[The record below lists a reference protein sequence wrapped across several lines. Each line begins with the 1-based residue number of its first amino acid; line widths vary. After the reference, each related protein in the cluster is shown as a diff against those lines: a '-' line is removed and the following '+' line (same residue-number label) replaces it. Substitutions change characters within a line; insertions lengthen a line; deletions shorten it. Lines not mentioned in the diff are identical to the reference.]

1 MIIMKNIAIFSLFV
15 LIILGVVIYPLSN
28 APVSQAATF
37 VADDG
42 VPTLQTTVSQADLK
56 VTTVPTVK
64 SRPTSRP
71 TSDSVLPEG
80 PRAAVQLSPT
90 ARPTAAVVQTITAL
104 PELPVKL
111 DTMVIFSKNLD
122 GAERVA
128 QVYLPGEYAQN
139 PTKRYP
145 VLYALD
151 GQQLPEI
158 GFAQTLN
165 ELFAA
170 REMAPVI
177 VVAVHS
183 TEGDL
188 RREELGAGKNIN
200 LFGWGTLS
208 EAFNQFMVSELVPK
222 VNSSYRTLAGAQ
234 NTAIMGWSL
243 GGLSSFYLAWQ
254 YSETFGMVG
263 AFSPSFWWRTASQPG
278 EELQAR
284 VILNLVAAGDKRPGL
299 RMWFEAGTKELP
311 YSDVDGNGEIDM
323 IQDVQDVMKLL
334 VQKGYQTNTDL
345 VYVEVP
351 GGLHE
356 LTTWET
362 VLPDFLRFAFPV
374 K

>member
-1 MIIMKNIAIFSLFV
+1 MKNILIFTLLVVVLLSL
-15 LIILGVVIYPLSN
+15 LISPLSN
-28 APVSQAATF
+28 SFAGPSAVSVPDSAAPTPQRVAQTSVKATPL
-37 VADDG
+37 
-42 VPTLQTTVSQADLK
+42 PTLK
-56 VTTVPTVK
+56 P
-64 SRPTSRP
+64 RPTSRP
-71 TSDSVLPEG
+71 TPVSVLPEG
-80 PRAAVQLSPT
+80 PRAAIQTSPT
-90 ARPTAAVVQTITAL
+90 ARPAPAVVQTQTAL
-104 PELPVKL
+104 PELPVRL
-111 DTMVIFSKNLD
+111 ETLVIFSKNLD
-122 GAERVA
+122 GTERVT

-151 GQQLPEI
+151 GQQLPDI
-158 GFAQTLN
+158 GFAQTLT
-165 ELFAA
+165 ELFTA
-170 REMAPVI
+170 REMAPFI

-188 RREELGAGKNIN
+188 RREELGAGTNIN

-208 EAFNQFMVSELVPK
+208 EAFNQFMVDELVPK
-222 VNSSYRTLAGAQ
+222 VNSSYRTLTGAQ

-243 GGLSSFYLAWQ
+243 GGLTSFYLVWQ
-254 YSETFGMVG
+254 YPETFGTVG
-263 AFSPSFWWRTASQPG
+263 AFSPSFWWRTTSQPG

-284 VILNLVAAGDKRPGL
+284 VIPNLVAAGDKRSGL

-311 YSDVDGNGEIDM
+311 YSDVDGNGVIDM

-334 VQKGYQTNTDL
+334 AQKGYQANTDM
-345 VYVEVP
+345 VYLEVP

-356 LTTWET
+356 LSTWET